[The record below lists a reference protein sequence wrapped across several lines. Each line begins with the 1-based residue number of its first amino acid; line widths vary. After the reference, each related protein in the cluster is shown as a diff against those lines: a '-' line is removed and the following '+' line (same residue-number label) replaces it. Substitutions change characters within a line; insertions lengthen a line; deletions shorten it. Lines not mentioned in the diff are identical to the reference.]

1 MEMIAKKNR
10 KTNLFP
16 LIKKNVVLH
25 KREKPCRKRKE
36 AKIKGSWEKTKQI
49 KCDARVP
56 ATDGMG
62 DI

>member
-1 MEMIAKKNR
+1 MRGKKEEVGLPKEGSAKQ
-10 KTNLFP
+10 
-16 LIKKNVVLH
+16 
-25 KREKPCRKRKE
+25 RERGRE
-36 AKIKGSWEKTKQI
+36 SKGTPEKSKQS